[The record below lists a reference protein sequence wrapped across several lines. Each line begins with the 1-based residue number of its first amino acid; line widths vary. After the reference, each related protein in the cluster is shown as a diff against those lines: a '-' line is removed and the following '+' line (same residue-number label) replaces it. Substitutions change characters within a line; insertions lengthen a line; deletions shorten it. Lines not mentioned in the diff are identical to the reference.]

1 MSANSRSALVSATR
15 KTPVEIS
22 IQASAKFW
30 SVPPFTRPSAIR
42 KLDSDGASN
51 LSSVMVPGVT
61 RRTTSRLTTDFEPR
75 FLASAG
81 SSICSQ
87 TATRKPSAISFCR

>member
-1 MSANSRSALVSATR
+1 MVSATR
-15 KTPVEIS
+15 KVPVDIS
-22 IQASAKFW
+22 IQAIAKLCSA
-30 SVPPFTRPSAIR
+30 PPFTLPSAIR

-61 RRTTSRLTTDFEPR
+61 SRTTSRRTTDFEPR
-75 FLASAG
+75 FFASAG

-87 TATRKPSAISFCR
+87 TATRNPWPISFCR